1 MKCGA
6 EQFFY
11 NHLILQNINLKGD
24 TLLVMLQLSVIFIV
38 NWRCNSCCKLT
49 ICIKNISFNFSRS
62 SKYYVNSCQGCMTK
76 PIQLDNEGS
85 YSSKQQPQNNL

>member
-6 EQFFY
+6 KQFFY

-24 TLLVMLQLSVIFIV
+24 IILVMLQLSV
-38 NWRCNSCCKLT
+38 RCNSCCKLT

-76 PIQLDNEGS
+76 PFQLDNEGS
-85 YSSKQQPQNNL
+85 YSSKQQSQNNL